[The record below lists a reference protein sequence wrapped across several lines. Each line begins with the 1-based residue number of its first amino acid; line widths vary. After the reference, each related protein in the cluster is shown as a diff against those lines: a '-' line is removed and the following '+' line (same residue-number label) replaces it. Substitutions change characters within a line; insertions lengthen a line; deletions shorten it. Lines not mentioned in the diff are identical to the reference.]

1 MRRILL
7 ITNPAAARTRRRVT
21 EAIVS
26 VLRREGCAVDLAETT
41 GHGDAARIARL
52 GADDGV
58 DAVAVYGGDG
68 TVMQAVSGI
77 IGHDIPIGLIPGGT
91 GNLLAGNLRL
101 PKKPVDAARAVAR
114 GRPRLIDLGKVERD
128 SGTRYFAVACGS
140 GFDAALMER
149 TSREA
154 KRRWGFAAYLAR
166 GWTLTDEI
174 PAVPY
179 TVTVDGHAVELHAS
193 VVLVANC
200 CEFIPPLVKLAPGI
214 ALDDGV
220 LDAVIL
226 TANGLVEAAQILWKL
241 TIGGVDSN
249 KIRHLRGSEIRVEAV
264 SRRPV
269 QLDGEVDGSTPF
281 VAQVVQRAMSVLVP
295 AQ

>member
-7 ITNPAAARTRRRVT
+7 ITNPAAARTRRRIT
-21 EAIVS
+21 EAIIS
-26 VLRREGCAVDLAETT
+26 VLRREGCAVDLVETT
-41 GHGDAARIARL
+41 GHGDAARIAKL
-52 GADDGV
+52 GAADGV

-68 TVMQAVSGI
+68 TVMQVVSGI
-77 IGHDIPIGLIPGGT
+77 VGHDIPIGLIPGGT

-114 GRPRLIDLGKVERD
+114 GRLRVIDLGKVERD

-193 VVLVANC
+193 VILVANC
-200 CEFIPPLVKLAPGI
+200 SEFIPPLVKLAPGI

-241 TIGGVDSN
+241 TVGQVDDR
-249 KIRHLRGSEIRVEAV
+249 KIRHLRGREVRVESA
-264 SRRPV
+264 SSRPV
-269 QLDGEVDGSTPF
+269 QLDGEVDGNTPF

-295 AQ
+295 AE

>member
-7 ITNPAAARTRRRVT
+7 ITNPAAARTRSRVT
-21 EAIVS
+21 EAIIS
-26 VLRREGCAVDLAETT
+26 VLRREGCTVDLAETT
-41 GHGDAARIARL
+41 GHGDAARIAKL

-77 IGHDIPIGLIPGGT
+77 VGHDIPIGLIPGGT

-101 PKKPVDAARAVAR
+101 PKKPVDAARALAR
-114 GRPRLIDLGKVERD
+114 GRPRVIDLGKVERD

-149 TSREA
+149 TSGEA
-154 KRRWGFAAYLAR
+154 KRRWGVAAYVAR
-166 GWTLTDEI
+166 GWTLADEI

-193 VVLVANC
+193 AILVANC
-200 CEFIPPLVKLAPGI
+200 SEFIPPLVKLAPGI

-241 TIGGVDSN
+241 TVGQVDGS
-249 KIRHLRGSEIRVEAV
+249 KIRHLRGREIRVESA
-264 SRRPV
+264 SSRPV

-281 VAQVVQRAMSVLVP
+281 VAQVVQGAMSVLVP
-295 AQ
+295 VE